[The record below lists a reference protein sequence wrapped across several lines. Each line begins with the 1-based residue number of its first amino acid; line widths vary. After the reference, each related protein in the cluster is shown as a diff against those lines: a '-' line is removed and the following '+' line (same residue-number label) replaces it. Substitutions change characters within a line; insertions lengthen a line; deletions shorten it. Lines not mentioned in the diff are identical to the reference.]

1 MNVYIKYVNKIFIMN
16 WIMNLILIMII
27 PPMPVIYMTMN
38 NDKKLLKIILKK
50 EGK

>member
-27 PPMPVIYMTMN
+27 PPMPVVYMTMN